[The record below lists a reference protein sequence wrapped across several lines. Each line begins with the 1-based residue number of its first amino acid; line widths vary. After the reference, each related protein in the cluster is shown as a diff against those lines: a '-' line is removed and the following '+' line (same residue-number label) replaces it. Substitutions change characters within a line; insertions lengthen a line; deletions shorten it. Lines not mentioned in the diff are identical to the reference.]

1 MTNQDPLTAEAVA
14 YSITSQYSDSL
25 FYTAERNIKAEQG
38 IEAYAAQEVAKKD
51 KRIKELSAAEK
62 AYCRN
67 ISLQEK
73 QIKSLNR
80 MLKLRDTK
88 IEKLKAHIA
97 LMEGRNND

>member
-1 MTNQDPLTAEAVA
+1 MSNEPLTAAVIEILDKWF
-14 YSITSQYSDSL
+14 SGVKQYP
-25 FYTAERNIKAEQG
+25 AAHKAVVAN
-38 IEAYAAQEVAKKD
+38 IEALVAQEVAAKD
-51 KRIKELSAAEK
+51 KRIAELSAAEK

-73 QIKSLNR
+73 QIKSLTR

-97 LMEGRNND
+97 LMGDNNANH